1 MEQFRE
7 KFIDEANDLINE
19 LERVLLDLESN
30 PKDMGIIEKV
40 FRIMHSLKG
49 GSAMFGFAKMDKFT
63 HYLESIYDLV
73 RNKKLEID
81 DKILDLTLASVDHLR
96 NLIGDKDEKD
106 ISHDKENDRLMEL
119 IQTITSLAEKPKE
132 GIQLEKDIERE
143 EVLKTYYISFKPNS
157 DIFKF
162 GTNPLFLLDDLFQLG
177 ESKIFPR
184 LKKIP
189 EFDTFDPSVCYVN
202 WDIFLATKEGIN
214 AVIDVFLFVDN
225 QSKLEIQKLSDIN
238 LFREKSFVGI
248 ITETVKSNDE
258 IKIESLQDLIHD
270 LEKIYNADE
279 KLKDEARITDRAVK
293 DSTISSLRVSAEKL
307 DNLINWVSELVT
319 IQARLSLFAQEN
331 NFGGLTP
338 IAEEVEK
345 ISRRLRDDVFSIRL
359 IPIESMMTR
368 FHRLVRELSHELKK
382 EVVFKTEGTETELDK
397 TIIENLTD
405 PLMHI
410 IRNSLDHGIEDAGIR
425 ERIGKPKQGNILFK
439 AFYSGTNVYIQVS
452 DDGKGIDIKKLKEKA
467 IAKGFIEPEEELTD
481 TEILNLVFL
490 PGFSTAEKV
499 TKLSGRGVGM
509 DVVKRKISEIRG
521 EVDIE
526 SHLGSGTTITIKLP
540 LTLSII
546 DGLLVRI
553 GTTHF
558 LIPLSSVD
566 KCYEFYHNQLDHAVN
581 NLILAGNE
589 RVSFIYLRTLFEM
602 EDTPPDIERI
612 VVVEYSNMRIGLAV
626 DHIVGEYQAVL
637 KPLGKLYRK
646 QDVISGATI
655 LGDGTVALVLD
666 PNKLIFNFSKTQ
678 VKIGG

>member
-106 ISHDKENDRLMEL
+106 KSHDKENDRLMEL
-119 IQTITSLAEKPKE
+119 IQTITLLAEKPKE
-132 GIQLEKDIERE
+132 GIQLEKDVERE
-143 EVLKTYYISFKPNS
+143 EVIKTYYISFRPNS

-162 GTNPLFLLDDLFQLG
+162 GTNPLYLLDDLFQLG
-177 ESKIFPR
+177 ENKIFPR
-184 LKKIP
+184 VKRIP
-189 EFDTFDPSVCYVN
+189 EYDTFDPAVCYVT

-248 ITETVKSNDE
+248 ITETVKSNDD

-331 NFGGLTP
+331 NIGGLTP

-467 IAKGFIEPEEELTD
+467 IAKGFIEPDEELTD

-566 KCYEFYHNQLDHAVN
+566 KCYEFYHNQLEHAVN

-589 RVSFIYLRTLFEM
+589 RVSFIYLRSLFEM
-602 EDTPPDIERI
+602 EETPPDIERI

-666 PNKLIFNFSKTQ
+666 PNKLIFNYSKTQ